1 MIKGLYTGAI
11 GMLAQWTNLDVVAN
25 NLANVD
31 TSGYKRDE
39 TIFMPFH
46 KILIHRLYDNYILTQ
61 QGLRDK
67 RPPVGLL
74 GTGVGIDDIA
84 TLYSQGPIQKTD
96 NQFDLAISGKGFFTI
111 EGPNKKIFYT
121 RNGTFTLDA
130 EGYLVTK
137 DGYKVLGLKGYIQ
150 LKQKNFQIQENG
162 MVLISTTPDW
172 KSPQEIDLLKI
183 VDFKNKRGLK
193 KVGDTLFEATEY
205 AGEAEIISPPKI
217 LQGYLE
223 KSNVNP
229 VEEMVKMI
237 EIQRSYEINQRVVSS
252 FDDTLRTA
260 VTEVGRVT

>member
-1 MIKGLYTGAI
+1 MLKGLYTGTM

-31 TSGYKRDE
+31 TSGYKKDE

-46 KILIHRLYDNYILTQ
+46 EILIHRLYDNYIMTK

-67 RPPVGLL
+67 RPPVGPV

-111 EGPNKKIFYT
+111 EGLNKKIFYT

-137 DGYKVLGLKGYIQ
+137 DGYKVLGLNGYIQ
-150 LKQKNFQIQENG
+150 PKQENCHIEENG
-162 MVLISTTPDW
+162 KVVISTTPDW
-172 KSPQEIDLLKI
+172 KSPEEIDLLKI
-183 VDFKNKRGLK
+183 VDFENKRGLK

-205 AGEAEIISPPKI
+205 AGEPQVIAQPEV

-237 EIQRSYEINQRVVSS
+237 EIQRIYEISQRVVSS

-260 VTEVGRVT
+260 VTEVGRIG